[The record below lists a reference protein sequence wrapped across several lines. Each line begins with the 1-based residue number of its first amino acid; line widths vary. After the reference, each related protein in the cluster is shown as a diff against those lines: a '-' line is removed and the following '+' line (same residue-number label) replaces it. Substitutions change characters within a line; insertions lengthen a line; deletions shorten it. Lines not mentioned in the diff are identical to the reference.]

1 MIPFPLP
8 PQNSPFTY
16 VLPVTGANRGIGLG
30 IAECCLVN
38 GASRVYSLD
47 IGKPGEDFQGM
58 SKRFDGRL
66 FPITADV
73 TKEETV
79 TEAINHIIAEAGGLH
94 GMVVNAGKT
103 HHKAALDFTP
113 EEVNNL
119 FAINVCGEEFGP
131 PSSSFRTF
139 MLTIRSY
146 SVPFSVLVPQL
157 VLS

>member
-1 MIPFPLP
+1 MILSPPLP
-8 PQNSPFTY
+8 RNGPFTH
-16 VLPVTGANRGIGLG
+16 VSPVTGAHRGIGLG

-47 IGKPGEDFQGM
+47 ISKPGEDFQGM
-58 SKRFDGRL
+58 SKRFEGRL
-66 FPITADV
+66 LPITADV

-119 FAINVCGEEFGP
+119 FAINVCGEGFSP
-131 PSSSFRTF
+131 PS
-139 MLTIRSY
+139 
-146 SVPFSVLVPQL
+146 
-157 VLS
+157 LSL